1 MLDEIRE
8 FESLKSLENEKFEVG
23 IFESFEFE
31 SGASLEFES
40 LKRNPAWKFGA
51 AATRVARRSK
61 AKDRWRRVGVHRA
74 ARRLEFESLRA
85 WSLKV

>member
-31 SGASLEFES
+31 SG
-40 LKRNPAWKFGA
+40 RDFG
-51 AATRVARRSK
+51 V
-61 AKDRWRRVGVHRA
+61 
-74 ARRLEFESLRA
+74 
-85 WSLKV
+85 